1 MATST
6 VPTLKAN
13 LVTQLQARAGL
24 SGIQVTN
31 GPPLPAPSREYIWV
45 GDTEGTQELAAFNA
59 PNQRHEVYNVKV
71 VIHVEKDGTDTAA
84 TDARCFVLSAELEN
98 QLRADPTVSGAV
110 NVAQLTTFRL
120 TEFVQPDG
128 MARIAEL
135 VVDVNCQQWI

>member
-6 VPTLKAN
+6 IPTLKAN

-24 SGIQVTN
+24 TGIQVTN
-31 GPPLPAPSREYIWV
+31 GPPLPSPSREYIWV
-45 GDTEGTQELAAFNA
+45 GDVDGVEEMATAGINT
-59 PNQRHEVYNVKV
+59 RHEDYNTKV

-98 QLRADPTVSGAV
+98 QLRTDPTVSGAV
-110 NVAQLTTFRL
+110 SLAQLTAYRL

-135 VVDVNCQQWI
+135 VVTVNCQQWI